1 MTKRFLPNNDGG
13 SGRPIGSR
21 NRLTSKFLYEL
32 AQDFEEYG
40 ASAIK
45 ICRVEQPV
53 RYLQIVASIVPKEF
67 AVTDAKISE
76 LGDEEIATLLA
87 TVRELKDK
95 AQAEADDDA
104 QSVH

>member
-67 AVTDAKISE
+67 AVTDAK
-76 LGDEEIATLLA
+76 G
-87 TVRELKDK
+87 
-95 AQAEADDDA
+95 
-104 QSVH
+104 SVSLVMRKLPPSSRRCAS